1 MFCPEMEISRSRL
14 FSTFVMKQG
23 RETLLTCTYTLAD
36 GYLQPGRAQRGD
48 RVFRYPYLLDYV
60 YIMNTSYYVGLPL
73 QCPTGEI
80 CRGVP

>member
-1 MFCPEMEISRSRL
+1 MEISRSRL

-48 RVFRYPYLLDYV
+48 RVFRYRYLLDY
-60 YIMNTSYYVGLPL
+60 IH
-73 QCPTGEI
+73 
-80 CRGVP
+80 